1 MIGMLRILRMLRML
15 RPRGLEIPRSACVI
29 IININII
36 IIIIIII
43 ITIVFAP
50 SPFAP
55 SAGCNIAVV
64 KKLATSLNW
73 SDNN

>member
-1 MIGMLRILRMLRML
+1 MANWRYLVALRNKIQKQESSILIEKKPDVTLPSL
-15 RPRGLEIPRSACVI
+15 PSSQNKTVCWKEQ
-29 IININII
+29 
-36 IIIIIII
+36 
-43 ITIVFAP
+43 P

>member
-43 ITIVFAP
+43 TIVFAP